1 MVVTDKGAET
11 RQRILD
17 VAALAFAEHGYS
29 GISLNEVIRKTG
41 LTKGGLYFHFDSKS
55 ELALAVLDH
64 IRDRARAHALATA
77 SHHERAVDQ
86 IEAIVREIVASKHA
100 DPSMAALGRICQ
112 ELGSAEPE
120 LRSRLGHFEGWFTT
134 TEQLFRAAQAEGSM
148 DPSVDVVK
156 AAKPTLESA
165 MNCLQN
171 HAAVTDNALVWH
183 SMQMQGWSAKMTLWI
198 SSPKE

>member
-1 MVVTDKGAET
+1 MVVTDKGTET

-29 GISLNEVIRKTG
+29 GISLNDVIRKTG
-41 LTKGGLYFHFDSKS
+41 LTKGGFYFHFESKS
-55 ELALAVLDH
+55 DLALAVLDH

-77 SHHERAVDQ
+77 SQHERAIDQ

-100 DPSMAALGRICQ
+100 DPSMSALGRICQ
-112 ELGSAEPE
+112 ELGSAEPA
-120 LRSRLGHFEGWFTT
+120 LRSKLGHFEGWFTT

-156 AAKPTLESA
+156 AAWFVVTSFVGADFVSDLRGDDLADS
-165 MNCLQN
+165 MDTYID
-171 HAAVTDNALVWH
+171 HAFRAVGLH
-183 SMQMQGWSAKMTLWI
+183 R
-198 SSPKE
+198 